1 MKRSAHQSIPI
12 HAAPPAP
19 PTAETSAKAVVP
31 FPYRDYVAAKASLT
45 AALGGSAFYALVTG
59 PSGTGKTSLARDVS
73 SGMDRRAHQFLY
85 LSSPRVSLLS
95 IVRYFAQVLRVTPRR
110 SSLETIKV
118 IADQLQAQPAQLVAW
133 IDEAAAVP
141 ADTMSELRTLAE
153 FNHEV
158 PQIFSIVL
166 SGPPELKSLLDLPA
180 LFPLKRRISVRC
192 PLSGLRQDELEPFL
206 VHRFGAGDARRVPV
220 GLRDELF
227 ERTQGVP
234 ALVDRVVR
242 AALERTGKGA
252 VGDESLREA
261 LDVSGL

>member
-1 MKRSAHQSIPI
+1 VKRSAQQSL
-12 HAAPPAP
+12 PAQALP
-19 PTAETSAKAVVP
+19 PTAEATAKAVGP
-31 FPYRDYVAAKASLT
+31 FPYRDYIAAKDGLS
-45 AALGGSAFYALVTG
+45 AALRGSAFYALVTG

-73 SGMDRRAHQFLY
+73 AGLDRRAHQFLY
-85 LSSPRVSLLS
+85 LSSPKVSLLS
-95 IVRYFAQVLRVTPRR
+95 IVRYFAQVLRVTPKR

-118 IADQLQAQPAQLVAW
+118 IADQLQAQPTQLVAW

-158 PQIFSIVL
+158 PQIFTIIL

-192 PLSGLRQDELEPFL
+192 PLGGLRQDELEPFL
-206 VHRFGAGDARRVPV
+206 VHRFGAGDARRIPL
-220 GLRDELF
+220 GLREELF
-227 ERTQGVP
+227 ERTHGVP
-234 ALVDRVVR
+234 ALVDRVARTV
-242 AALERTGKGA
+242 LERVGKGV

-261 LDVSGL
+261 LDVAGL